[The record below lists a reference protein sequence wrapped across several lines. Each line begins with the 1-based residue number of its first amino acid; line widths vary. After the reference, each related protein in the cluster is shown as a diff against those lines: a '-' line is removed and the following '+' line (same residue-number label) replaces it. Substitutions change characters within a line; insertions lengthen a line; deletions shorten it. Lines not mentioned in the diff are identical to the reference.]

1 MWHSFNSVYITRQL
15 KIYMQK
21 NIKNASLKRILGFKC
36 FYLIEK
42 QYAENIFLAYGQV
55 KRLKSDFSFFQ
66 HPDPCLFS
74 SQAGAKRN
82 PGAFDNLG
90 GDLDF
95 VSVRRD
101 TSLCYSCLFGRDT

>member
-1 MWHSFNSVYITRQL
+1 MWHGFNSVYITGQL

-21 NIKNASLKRILGFKC
+21 NIKNVSLKRILGFKC
-36 FYLIEK
+36 FYLIKK

-55 KRLKSDFSFFQ
+55 KRLKFNFFFFSTLT
-66 HPDPCLFS
+66 PVCFS
-74 SQAGAKRN
+74 LQAGAKRN

-101 TSLCYSCLFGRDT
+101 TSLCYSCLFGRDN